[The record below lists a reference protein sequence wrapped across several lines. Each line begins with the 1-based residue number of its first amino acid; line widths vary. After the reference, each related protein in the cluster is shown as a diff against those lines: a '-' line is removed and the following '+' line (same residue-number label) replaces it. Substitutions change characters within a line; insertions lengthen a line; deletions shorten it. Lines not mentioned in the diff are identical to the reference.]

1 MPIAITAYDTTALRG
16 TNILPVRKAIE
27 AVMLAN
33 TIVPESDNERVVL
46 VKPTTRLASQI
57 PEFKHPI
64 TFSYRNMTH
73 VAVDKRWFMSTAQT
87 NSLRA
92 EAAIRYPS
100 QYLLAKFRAFF
111 NEVWVNADPKSL
123 RTFSH
128 APMYAFVRWM
138 ETINNRLRMDHDL
151 VEKMC
156 VLAAYFYYCQFT
168 DKDTLD
174 KVEYSEMV
182 GMVFKST
189 RSTVD
194 QINLLLADRPVIKD
208 LADFCNH
215 VKETLPSVR
224 TKELN
229 PGLIISLTAYGW
241 YGLNSNEIV
250 PSALEHP
257 PTWLALLLTL
267 LMTGN
272 QYRKTALFQVAEM
285 ATGKDRDLKHKLAR
299 IGGISIG

>member
-16 TNILPVRKAIE
+16 TNVTSLRAAIE

-33 TIVPESDNERVVL
+33 TIMPEPDNERVVL
-46 VKPTTRLASQI
+46 VKPTSRLASQI

-64 TFSYRNMTH
+64 NFKFRGETMI
-73 VAVDKRWFMSTAQT
+73 AVDERWYMNTRDT
-87 NSLRA
+87 GSLRP
-92 EAAIRYPS
+92 EAGIRYPS

-111 NEVWVNADPKSL
+111 NEIWVNGNPKAL
-123 RTFSH
+123 LGFSF
-128 APMYAFVRWM
+128 APMYAFVRWI

-168 DKDTLD
+168 DKDELS
-174 KVEYSEMV
+174 KQEYSEMTA
-182 GMVFKST
+182 MVYKST

-194 QINLLLADRPVIKD
+194 EINLLLAERPVIKD
-208 LADFCNH
+208 LADFCKH

-224 TKELN
+224 TKDLN
-229 PGLIISLTAYGW
+229 AGLVISLTAHGW
-241 YGLNSNEIV
+241 FGINSNEIV

-267 LMTGN
+267 YMTGN
-272 QYRKTALFQVAEM
+272 QYRKTTLFQIAEM
-285 ATGKDRDLKHKLAR
+285 AGTKDRNIKHNLAR